1 MRGFFDRAISRHFFC
16 LREASAYFVTPF
28 VGPDGTLAAFR
39 EPLFLGAHGL
49 YGPPHLFTGKVLPL
63 QGDAELIFKIGSAS
77 ESHQLYKR

>member
-1 MRGFFDRAISRHFFC
+1 MHKPSLLLFARSFGVFC
-16 LREASAYFVTPF
+16 SPF

-63 QGDAELIFKIGSAS
+63 QGDAELIFKMG
-77 ESHQLYKR
+77 QLYKR